1 MNIKKV
7 VDLLPESVKYDTM
20 NFKIKDVYSDGS
32 EMVIRAGQLD
42 HDLRRR
48 GYDTEHINYIIT
60 AIYDKVTRDGDK
72 IERDDLASIW
82 Q

>member
-1 MNIKKV
+1 
-7 VDLLPESVKYDTM
+7 M

-32 EMVIRAGQLD
+32 EMLIRELQLD
-42 HDLRRR
+42 HDLRRL

-60 AIYDKVTRDGDK
+60 AIYEKAMRDGDS
-72 IERDDLASIW
+72 IEIDDLASIW

>member
-1 MNIKKV
+1 
-7 VDLLPESVKYDTM
+7 M

-32 EMVIRAGQLD
+32 EMLIRELQLA
-42 HDLRRR
+42 HDLRQL

-60 AIYDKVTRDGDK
+60 AIYEKVTRDGDR
-72 IERDDLASIW
+72 IERDDHASIW

>member
-1 MNIKKV
+1 
-7 VDLLPESVKYDTM
+7 M

-32 EMVIRAGQLD
+32 EMLIRELQLD
-42 HDLRRR
+42 HDLRQL

-60 AIYDKVTRDGDK
+60 AIYEKVTRDGDR
-72 IERDDLASIW
+72 IERDGHASIW